1 MCRLLAKHIEPDF
14 AMNEMVEL
22 YVRVPNRKALAKW
35 SKHFNLS
42 RSTVLSVL
50 DLILNELEQ
59 RECLV
64 AIKHSNNLGTAN
76 KVHQEIDLKEC
87 LKVVTLRYDEI
98 KFKLSMTSEWPTH
111 RLLKL
116 VCVLLGQL
124 PTSIV
129 TADNQQ
135 VMAKVMLKD
144 WSTNALC
151 ELPIHV
157 ANVLKKLSTFQLC
170 VLGRLAIYFTS
181 RLKNK
186 HPNFI
191 ELEPL
196 TRLQIISTQWQ
207 PLVNAL
213 CGIQEYSSKT
223 SVVSCFL
230 ASYQYLL
237 MALLHADYETS
248 SSEHE

>member
-1 MCRLLAKHIEPDF
+1 
-14 AMNEMVEL
+14 MNEMVEL

-59 RECLV
+59 RESLGTM
-64 AIKHSNNLGTAN
+64 KYPSNLGTAN

-87 LKVVTLRYDEI
+87 LKVVTLRYDVI
-98 KFKLSMTSEWPTH
+98 KSKLSMPSEWPAH

-116 VCVLLGQL
+116 ACVLFGQL
-124 PTSIV
+124 PTSVI
-129 TADNQQ
+129 TTDAQQ

-144 WSTNALC
+144 WSNNALR
-151 ELPIHV
+151 ELPMHV
-157 ANVLKKLSTFQLC
+157 ASVLKNLSTFQLC
-170 VLGRLAIYFTS
+170 VLGRLAIYFIFCL
-181 RLKNK
+181 RNK

-191 ELEPL
+191 QLEPS

-207 PLVNAL
+207 PLVSAL
-213 CGIQEYSSKT
+213 CGIQEHSSKT
-223 SVVSCFL
+223 PVVSCFL

-237 MALLHADYETS
+237 MALLHADHEAS
-248 SSEHE
+248 SGDNE